1 MTPDEI
7 SAALRKSLPESLSDE
22 LVEHFVSIRT
32 DIRTGTVGGSAP
44 GKFVETVVQVLQF
57 MDSGSYETLPKV
69 DQYLKNLESRPSTL
83 SDDLRITLA
92 RVSRAMYTM
101 RNKRS
106 IAHKNGID
114 PNLYDLKI
122 LHGSAQW
129 VLSEIVRFSTGID
142 VEVAGKLVE
151 FIQTPVDRLVED
163 FGDKRVVLLS
173 GAALEELLVLLRHY
187 YPNSVGTGQIHNDM
201 NRRKPPA
208 ISTAIKKA
216 YDQRLIEG
224 SRKSG
229 YILTAWGFQAST
241 DVAIKNAMD
250 HGNSGK

>member
-1 MTPDEI
+1 MTPAEI
-7 SAALRKSLPESLSDE
+7 SAALNKSLPESLSDE

-57 MDSGSYETLPKV
+57 MDSGSYETSPKV

-92 RVSRAMYTM
+92 RVSRAMYTL

-106 IAHKNGID
+106 IAHKNEID

-122 LHGSAQW
+122 LYGSAQW
-129 VLSEIVRFSTGID
+129 VLSEFVRNSFGVD
-142 VEVAGKLVE
+142 VAVAGKLVE
-151 FIQTPVDRLVED
+151 FIQTPVDRIVED
-163 FGDKRVVLLS
+163 FGDKRVALLS
-173 GAALEELLVLLRHY
+173 GTALEEFLILLLHY
-187 YPNSVGTGQIHNDM
+187 HPDPVRTSQVHKDM
-201 NRRKPPA
+201 DRRKSPA
-208 ISTAIKKA
+208 VSTAIKKA
-216 YDQRLIEG
+216 YDGRLIEG

-229 YILTAWGFQAST
+229 YVLTAWGFQAAT
-241 DVAIKNAMD
+241 DVAVK
-250 HGNSGK
+250 HTPPTTER